1 MGIIVDLMAKSVIA
15 GRLTLDA
22 IGNVGNLHD
31 LVAARVAELTSGE
44 VKHE

>member
-1 MGIIVDLMAKSVIA
+1 MSIIVDLMAKSVIA

-31 LVAARVAELTSGE
+31 LVAARVAELQSKGVHNE
-44 VKHE
+44 